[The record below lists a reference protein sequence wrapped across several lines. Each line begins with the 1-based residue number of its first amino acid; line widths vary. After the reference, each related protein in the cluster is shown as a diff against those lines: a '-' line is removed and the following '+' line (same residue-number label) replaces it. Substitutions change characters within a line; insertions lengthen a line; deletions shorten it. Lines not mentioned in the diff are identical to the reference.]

1 MYHWWGYD
9 RYYINYQANQFS
21 AALSSAAALG
31 YEGAAG
37 ASVLG
42 LPAGELSQVYR
53 RLIEI
58 F

>member
-21 AALSSAAALG
+21 ATLSSAAALG

-42 LPAGELSQVYR
+42 LPAGRALSGLSEAY
-53 RLIEI
+53 
-58 F
+58 